1 MEIGRPSEVIYPQRR
16 NSDGPRRR
24 SSVWSSISVS
34 PGTSPEG
41 KRTLFNLFGRKNSV
55 SEETSGYRQADE
67 RRVEFNDV
75 DMAGKKKQE
84 VE

>member
-1 MEIGRPSEVIYPQRR
+1 
-16 NSDGPRRR
+16 
-24 SSVWSSISVS
+24 VS

-41 KRTLFNLFGRKNSV
+41 KRTLFSLFRKNSV
-55 SEETSGYRQADE
+55 SEETSGHTQVDG

-75 DMAGKKKQE
+75 DMAGKKKPE